1 MLIYLNYFKLED
13 SYYLLDFSTS
23 KGTLI
28 HDTKNNITKILES
41 LKIIQYITNTNIST
55 IITAKTMLN
64 LKKNLKWSSINPLN
78 GIIVIYPILSLYI
91 I

>member
-1 MLIYLNYFKLED
+1 MLLYLNYFKLED
-13 SYYLLDFSTS
+13 SYDLLDFSTS

-28 HDTKNNITKILES
+28 KDTKNNITKILES

-64 LKKNLKWSSINPLN
+64 LKKNLK
-78 GIIVIYPILSLYI
+78 
-91 I
+91 

>member
-28 HDTKNNITKILES
+28 KDTKND
-41 LKIIQYITNTNIST
+41 T
-55 IITAKTMLN
+55 I
-64 LKKNLKWSSINPLN
+64 
-78 GIIVIYPILSLYI
+78 YH
-91 I
+91 